1 MNMQEL
7 YDSAINIM
15 NSIKAS
21 GGNYAT
27 YDSMSVSVVLSE
39 SGKPFTGM
47 NSATIVDGKL
57 KSTCSEY
64 NAITSMMLAGETKIN
79 KMISVSFK
87 SNGIVVPCE
96 DCQKLMIEINP
107 ENRLAMVGISKN
119 EGITLESLKAAQA
132 AQAAAQAAAEEAAL
146 EEAEQESVEE
156 QAEEI
161 AAEETEQEAVEE
173 QTEEIVAEETEQEAV
188 EEQAEEITAEETEQE
203 ETAEQTKEITAEDA
217 EQEAVEEQAEEIA
230 TEEAEQEETAEHTE
244 EAAEEKSESEPE
256 YQTNS
261 AGVNFV
267 SRVSADVDNPFYE
280 APKSTPKP
288 PPTQQDGSPNF
299 ESYTNEP
306 PKPRT
311 LFSTPTPQA
320 QPAYNNAQVHSPSN
334 IQPVSQQVSQ
344 PTTAYQGTYAANS
357 VNAPQSVQSVQSPQ
371 TVQSVQSP
379 QTAQPQN
386 QYASSYSTGFSASIQ
401 SVQQQAAA
409 YGYGQPQANA
419 YAQPQSVNMYGNA
432 AQPVQPQSVNTMYPQ
447 QNLNQQAYY
456 QAAYGQQSV
465 QTPNVQPQAQ
475 SSQFVQTPQTA
486 QPQSD
491 YMSAYQAP
499 YQQNPQQ
506 SMVFQAPYGST
517 PKNPYYAQSANT
529 NTGMVGGKML
539 SGIQSPLATGTGMV
553 SPVASLNADS
563 EGSSIYKQRLNE
575 LLGDSSST
583 VTPPINNSN
592 NNNNSNQELH
602 KEKENTEQ
610 FDSSKSDLFKSVQE
624 KKRLAK
630 IDAKFAKKVKKKGF

>member
-156 QAEEI
+156 QTEEI
-161 AAEETEQEAVEE
+161 AA
-173 QTEEIVAEETEQEAV
+173 
-188 EEQAEEITAEETEQE
+188 
-203 ETAEQTKEITAEDA
+203 
-217 EQEAVEEQAEEIA
+217 
-230 TEEAEQEETAEHTE
+230 EEAEQEETAEHTE

-344 PTTAYQGTYAANS
+344 PTTAYQGTYTANS
-357 VNAPQSVQSVQSPQ
+357 VNAPQSVQSFQSSQ

-475 SSQFVQTPQTA
+475 SGQFVQTPQTA

-539 SGIQSPLATGTGMV
+539 SGIQSPLAMGTGMV

>member
-146 EEAEQESVEE
+146 EEAEQE
-156 QAEEI
+156 
-161 AAEETEQEAVEE
+161 TVEE

-188 EEQAEEITAEETEQE
+188 EEQAEEITAEEAEQE
-203 ETAEQTKEITAEDA
+203 AVEEAEQEAVEEAEQEAVEEAEQEAVEEA

-344 PTTAYQGTYAANS
+344 PTTAYQGTYTANS
-357 VNAPQSVQSVQSPQ
+357 VNAPQSVQSFQSSQ

-475 SSQFVQTPQTA
+475 SGQFVQTPQTA

-539 SGIQSPLATGTGMV
+539 SGIQSPLAMGTGMV
-553 SPVASLNADS
+553 SPVASSNADS

>member
-156 QAEEI
+156 QTEEI
-161 AAEETEQEAVEE
+161 AA
-173 QTEEIVAEETEQEAV
+173 
-188 EEQAEEITAEETEQE
+188 
-203 ETAEQTKEITAEDA
+203 
-217 EQEAVEEQAEEIA
+217 
-230 TEEAEQEETAEHTE
+230 EEAEQEETAEQTE

-344 PTTAYQGTYAANS
+344 PTTAYQGTYTANS
-357 VNAPQSVQSVQSPQ
+357 VNAPQSVQSFQSSQ

-475 SSQFVQTPQTA
+475 SGQFVQTPQTA

-539 SGIQSPLATGTGMV
+539 SGIQSPLAMGTGMV
-553 SPVASLNADS
+553 SPVASSNADS

>member
-156 QAEEI
+156 QTEEI
-161 AAEETEQEAVEE
+161 AA
-173 QTEEIVAEETEQEAV
+173 
-188 EEQAEEITAEETEQE
+188 
-203 ETAEQTKEITAEDA
+203 
-217 EQEAVEEQAEEIA
+217 
-230 TEEAEQEETAEHTE
+230 EEAEQEETAEQTE

-344 PTTAYQGTYAANS
+344 PTTAYQGTYTANS
-357 VNAPQSVQSVQSPQ
+357 VNAPQSVQSFQSSQ

-475 SSQFVQTPQTA
+475 SGQFVQTPQTA

-539 SGIQSPLATGTGMV
+539 SGIQSPLAMGTGMV

>member
-146 EEAEQESVEE
+146 EEAEQES
-156 QAEEI
+156 
-161 AAEETEQEAVEE
+161 
-173 QTEEIVAEETEQEAV
+173 
-188 EEQAEEITAEETEQE
+188 
-203 ETAEQTKEITAEDA
+203 
-217 EQEAVEEQAEEIA
+217 VEEQAEEIA

>member
-132 AQAAAQAAAEEAAL
+132 AQAAAQAAAEKAAV
-146 EEAEQESVEE
+146 EEAEQEVAAE

-173 QTEEIVAEETEQEAV
+173 QTEEI
-188 EEQAEEITAEETEQE
+188 TA
-203 ETAEQTKEITAEDA
+203 
-217 EQEAVEEQAEEIA
+217 
-230 TEEAEQEETAEHTE
+230 EEAEQEETAEQTE
-244 EAAEEKSESEPE
+244 ENVEEATAQEESTEQPEEITAEETPQEEKSESEPE

-320 QPAYNNAQVHSPSN
+320 QPTYNNSLLHSPSN

-344 PTTAYQGTYAANS
+344 PTTAYQGTYTANS
-357 VNAPQSVQSVQSPQ
+357 VNAPQTVQSVQSPQ

-447 QNLNQQAYY
+447 QNSNQQAYY

-475 SSQFVQTPQTA
+475 SGQFVQTPQTA

-529 NTGMVGGKML
+529 NMGMVGGKML

-553 SPVASLNADS
+553 SPVASSNADS

-583 VTPPINNSN
+583 VTPPINNS
-592 NNNNSNQELH
+592 NNSNQELH

>member
-146 EEAEQESVEE
+146 EEAEQE
-156 QAEEI
+156 
-161 AAEETEQEAVEE
+161 TVEE

-188 EEQAEEITAEETEQE
+188 EEQAEEITAEEAEQE
-203 ETAEQTKEITAEDA
+203 AVEEAEQEAVEEAEQEAVEEA

-344 PTTAYQGTYAANS
+344 PTTAYQGTYTANS
-357 VNAPQSVQSVQSPQ
+357 VNAPQSVQSFQSSQ

-475 SSQFVQTPQTA
+475 SGQFVQTPQTA

-539 SGIQSPLATGTGMV
+539 SGIQSPLAMGTGMV